1 MRPENELEEM
11 TRVEMADKAERR
23 RPPIADLGWGN
34 GWGTAVPQIVLDCKH
49 PLVEIDLGSCVHQVT
64 CAECGF
70 TYKYDSG
77 DCGT

>member
-11 TRVEMADKAERR
+11 TRIEMADKAERR
-23 RPPIADLGWGN
+23 RPPIEDLGWGN
-34 GWGTAVPQIVLDCKH
+34 GWGTVPKIVDECPH
-49 PLVEIDLGSCVHQVT
+49 VPVDVVIGPCVHQVT
-64 CAECGF
+64 CAECGY